1 MTDFGG
7 PARRLFRLEPG
18 VDFINH
24 GSFGAP
30 PLPVL
35 AEVDRWRARMET
47 NPDHFFRDVLPQA
60 LRSAAHE
67 LARFVRADP
76 ADLVFV
82 ENATAAVN
90 AVLRSLDFKP
100 GDEILLNSQSY
111 GAVRQAVR
119 YVCERSGAKAAEPLV
134 SIPVQG
140 PEQLLQAFADAI
152 NQRTRLVIVDHI
164 SSPTGLIW
172 PVGEI
177 AALARSRGVLVLV
190 DGAHAPG
197 QIDLDIPALGA
208 DWYTGNCHK
217 WLYAPRG
224 CAFLWSRH
232 ERKKMIHPLA
242 ISHAYGRGF
251 ADEFD
256 WTGTRDFS
264 PWLAMGVALHFVVE
278 LGVEPVRRYCHRLV
292 TDAAEKIAQ
301 AWAQP
306 VGGPP
311 ALHGAMMA
319 IRLPPAWQQS
329 SHDRESASR
338 LQSALLAKERVVVA
352 LNVIQH
358 ALWARISAQ
367 IYNEPQD
374 YERLIEAGLRGPR

>member
-1 MTDFGG
+1 MTDFGR
-7 PARRLFRLEPG
+7 PARHLFRLEPG
-18 VDFINH
+18 VDFLNH

-30 PLPVL
+30 PLQVL
-35 AEVDRWRARMET
+35 AEGERWRARMEA
-47 NPDHFFRDVLPQA
+47 NPDHFFREVLPQA
-60 LRSAAHE
+60 LRSAADE

-82 ENATAAVN
+82 ENATAAIN

-119 YVCERSGAKAAEPLV
+119 YVCERSGAQAAEPLV
-134 SIPVQG
+134 SLPVQG
-140 PEQLLQAFADAI
+140 PEQLLQAFAGAI

-172 PVGEI
+172 PVAEI
-177 AALARSRGVLVLV
+177 AALARARGALVLV

-197 QIDLDIPALGA
+197 QVDLDLPALGA

-224 CAFLWSRH
+224 CAFLWSRQD
-232 ERKKMIHPLA
+232 RKAMIHPLA
-242 ISHAYGRGF
+242 ISHAYGCGF
-251 ADEFD
+251 TDEFD

-264 PWLAMGVALHFVVE
+264 PWLAVGAALRFLDE
-278 LGVEPVRRYCHRLV
+278 LGVESVRRYCHSLV
-292 TDAAEKIAQ
+292 SAAAEKIAQ

-306 VGGPP
+306 VGAPP

-319 IRLPPAWQQS
+319 IRLPNTRQPQTPAT
-329 SHDRESASR
+329 RESAR
-338 LQSALLAKERVVVA
+338 QLQSLLMAEHRIVVA
-352 LNVIQH
+352 IAAIDGV
-358 ALWARISAQ
+358 LWARLSAQ
-367 IYNEPQD
+367 IYSVPED
-374 YERLIEAGLRGPR
+374 YERLLKVI

>member
-1 MTDFGG
+1 MNDFGR
-7 PARRLFRLEPG
+7 PARQLFRLEPG
-18 VDFINH
+18 IDFLNH

-30 PLPVL
+30 PLQVL
-35 AEVDRWRARMET
+35 AEAERWRARMEA
-47 NPDHFFRDVLPQA
+47 NPDHFFREVLPQA
-60 LRSAAHE
+60 LRSAADE

-119 YVCERSGAKAAEPLV
+119 YVCERSGAQAAAPLV
-134 SIPVQG
+134 SLPVQG
-140 PEQLLQAFADAI
+140 REQLIQAFAGTI
-152 NQRTRLVIVDHI
+152 NPRTRLVIVDHI

-172 PVGEI
+172 PVAEI
-177 AALARSRGVLVLV
+177 AALARERGALVLV

-197 QIDLDIPALGA
+197 QVDLDIPALGA

-232 ERKKMIHPLA
+232 DRKPMIHPLA

-264 PWLAMGVALHFVVE
+264 AWLAVGVALRFLDE
-278 LGVEPVRRYCHRLV
+278 FGVESVRRYCHSV
-292 TDAAEKIAQ
+292 ATAAAEKIAQ

-306 VGGPP
+306 LGASPT
-311 ALHGAMMA
+311 LHGAMMA
-319 IRLPPAWQQS
+319 IRLPPAWQRS

-338 LQSALLAKERVVVA
+338 LQSALLAKERIVVA
-352 LNVIQH
+352 LAVIQG